1 MGMNRAVLEKPFDA
15 TQIRQRRGRTGGVLD
30 YVEGHTVVA
39 RLNEAFEG
47 AWSFEITWHE
57 IRETEVLVLG
67 KLTAEGVVKCQFG
80 GSSVTR
86 DRETK
91 QPVSLGDDL
100 KAAVTDCVKKCAT
113 FFGVGLH
120 LYAEKP
126 LRPPAPGVPPR
137 PASTSGLP
145 VQSSLPARPS
155 AEAPPPPVAGD
166 ALLRGGRVT
175 PRQLAAIWRLARA
188 KGLEPGAVEG
198 MSLRV
203 FNRKPDALTAREAS
217 ALIQELSTMKRQVA

>member
-30 YVEGHTVVA
+30 YVEGHTVIA

-100 KAAVTDCVKKCAT
+100 KGAATDALKKCAT
-113 FFGVGLH
+113 FLGVGLH

-126 LRPPAPGVPPR
+126 IRAPDATPR
-137 PASTSGLP
+137 PAAKSGP
-145 VQSSLPARPS
+145 PTQASSPPRSP
-155 AEAPPPPVAGD
+155 EANPPPPVTGD

-188 KGLEPGAVEG
+188 KGLEPGAVDG

-203 FNRKPDALTAREAS
+203 FNRKPDALTSREAS